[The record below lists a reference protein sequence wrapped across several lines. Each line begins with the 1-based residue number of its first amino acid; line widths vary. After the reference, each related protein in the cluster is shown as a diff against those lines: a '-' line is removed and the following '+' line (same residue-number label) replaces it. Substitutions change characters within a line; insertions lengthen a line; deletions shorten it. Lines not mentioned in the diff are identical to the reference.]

1 MSSISYDNSLISE
14 TSHTVRSEGH
24 GNITQP
30 SVWQV
35 LGLPSI
41 QPFCSIKLLLMLNT
55 LSHYHVHC
63 YYIRE
68 LQFVLSL
75 PLDTKMINA
84 NDVNIVVCVDWWIT
98 MNIQT
103 HTHSR
108 YTAGNKEFWK
118 NQSTKN
124 KFLPQVNS
132 AWWYIWRNMYGWLH
146 YFSPS
151 SSHDIITFQKISR
164 FFLDESVF
172 LSSIVR
178 GTSSMPLNLIQI

>member
-1 MSSISYDNSLISE
+1 MSPISYDHSLISE
-14 TSHTVRSEGH
+14 TSHTALSVGH

-35 LGLPSI
+35 LALPNI

-55 LSHYHVHC
+55 LSDYHMHC

-68 LQFVLSL
+68 LYFVLSL

-84 NDVNIVVCVDWWIT
+84 NDVNLIVYVDWWIT
-98 MNIQT
+98 MNTLT

-108 YTAGNKEFWK
+108 CAVGNKEFWN
-118 NQSTKN
+118 NQSSKN

-132 AWWYIWRNMYGWLH
+132 VWWYNWRKMYGWLH
-146 YFSPS
+146 YSPSS
-151 SSHDIITFQKISR
+151 SSHDIIIFQKISR
-164 FFLDESVF
+164 FFFRWKHVF
-172 LSSIVR
+172 KFYSL
-178 GTSSMPLNLIQI
+178 GN